1 MLSANCYPY
10 LYTCT
15 SEFEY
20 EREDNDSNVLV
31 INNGLYGLN
40 RPQLFPKKDVKLNH
54 SLTLTPMEA
63 ECL

>member
-1 MLSANCYPY
+1 MFSANCYPY

-31 INNGLYGLN
+31 INTWLIWIKSTSI
-40 RPQLFPKKDVKLNH
+40 FPKNDVKLNH
-54 SLTLTPMEA
+54 SLTLTPEA

>member
-1 MLSANCYPY
+1 MLSANYYPY

-31 INNGLYGLN
+31 INTWLIWIT
-40 RPQLFPKKDVKLNH
+40 
-54 SLTLTPMEA
+54 STLMSDSQKG
-63 ECL
+63 C

>member
-1 MLSANCYPY
+1 MLSANYYPY

-31 INNGLYGLN
+31 INTWLIWITSTLMSDSQKRMLN
-40 RPQLFPKKDVKLNH
+40 LITH
-54 SLTLTPMEA
+54 SP
-63 ECL
+63 

>member
-1 MLSANCYPY
+1 MLLANCYPY

-31 INNGLYGLN
+31 INTWLIWIKWTSII
-40 RPQLFPKKDVKLNH
+40 PKKG
-54 SLTLTPMEA
+54 
-63 ECL
+63 C